1 MRWAKLLSVGVLAIG
16 ILTPALSAQE
26 EGEERQECVCP
37 EAFRFYMGSA
47 GENWPQVTWF
57 GNRARLGVEVNT
69 KANAET
75 DRYGALIESVWPGGP
90 AARAGI
96 EAGDIIT
103 KLDGESLLSGSE
115 AYDEGESA
123 PGMRLVER
131 VRNLEHG
138 DTVEV
143 ELRRDGKTQ
152 TVEVVAGEFGPGFGF
167 SFRDSIGG
175 WSFDDS
181 LLGKSARMRDLAV
194 RLRELPEIQVRGP
207 ETFALRLGARLPG
220 LELVSLNPQLGEYFG
235 TEEGVLVVAI
245 PQESELGLEAGDV
258 IKRIDGREVKN
269 PSHAMRILR
278 SYDADEEVTFEIIR
292 KGDSRT
298 VTGRVPEPL
307 DADSW
312 TVIEKEKGNE

>member
-1 MRWAKLLSVGVLAIG
+1 MRWVKLLSVGVLAIG
-16 ILTPALSAQE
+16 ILAPTLSAQE
-26 EGEERQECVCP
+26 EREEHQECVCREP
-37 EAFRFYMGSA
+37 FRFYVGRA
-47 GENWPQVTWF
+47 GENWPQVAWF
-57 GNRARLGVEVNT
+57 GNHARLGVVVNT
-69 KANAET
+69 KANPET
-75 DRYGALIESVWPGGP
+75 DRYGALIESVWPGAP

-96 EAGDIIT
+96 EAGDVIM
-103 KLDGESLLSGSE
+103 KLNGESLLSGSE
-115 AYDEGESA
+115 TYDEDESA
-123 PGMRLVER
+123 PGMRLIER
-131 VRNLEHG
+131 AGNLERG

-152 TVEVVAGEFGPGFGF
+152 TVELVAGDYGSYGF
-167 SFRDSIGG
+167 SFWDSTGR

-181 LLGKSARMRDLAV
+181 LLEKSARMRDLAV

-207 ETFALRLGARLPG
+207 ETFAMRLGARLPG

-245 PQESELGLEAGDV
+245 PQESELGLQAGDV

-269 PSHAMRILR
+269 PSHAMRIMR

-298 VTGRVPEPL
+298 VTGKVPEPL
-307 DADSW
+307 GAGSW
-312 TVIEKEKGNE
+312 TLIEKEEEDR